1 MDSFD
6 FVIIGGGS
14 AGCVLA
20 ARLSE
25 DPGVSVLLLEAGA
38 AEPPVGSENPPAWPY
53 LLLSPANWG
62 DVALNQTAAER
73 PVPVARGRVLGGGSA
88 INAMVFMRGHRS
100 SYERWVNA
108 GAKGWDFDDLLP
120 FFRRT
125 ETAAGRDPALRGTD
139 GPLTVGPAAQPNPV
153 IAACLDAA
161 EEAGYRRSDD
171 ISGGLEEGFGWTDLN
186 IVAGRRQSAL
196 DAYLRPAMPRGNLS
210 IVTGALAHRLLINR
224 QRCVGVE
231 YSVSGE
237 LSRAAAAGEVV
248 LTAGVIG
255 TPKLLMLSGI
265 GPAFA
270 LRPYG
275 IEVVAELPGVGENL
289 HDHPAAFVIYRPARP
304 IPPAANNHGEAL
316 GLLRS
321 HPDLDCPDV
330 QILFM
335 DISAAPPSADGP
347 EPGFTIACALMQ
359 PFSRGTVRLASDS
372 PDAAPVVD
380 PRYLADPRDVRAM
393 VSGLKIARKIGR
405 AKALAPWRAAEAL
418 PGPGADTDD
427 ALRHYADQTMGSY
440 FHPVGT
446 CRMGVDDMS
455 VVDCDL
461 RVHGISGLRI
471 ADGSIMPSIVSGN
484 TNATVYAIAERA
496 ATLIGR

>member
-1 MDSFD
+1 M
-6 FVIIGGGS
+6 
-14 AGCVLA
+14 
-20 ARLSE
+20 
-25 DPGVSVLLLEAGA
+25 SVLLLEAGA
-38 AEPPVGSENPPAWPY
+38 AEPPAGSENPPAWPY

-88 INAMVFMRGHRS
+88 INAMVFTRGHRS

-161 EEAGYRRSDD
+161 EEVGYRRVDD

-186 IVAGRRQSAL
+186 IVAGRRQIAL
-196 DAYLRPAMPRGNLS
+196 DAYLRPARPRGNLS

-237 LSRAAAAGEVV
+237 LSRARAAGEVV
-248 LTAGVIG
+248 LTADIIG

-270 LRPYG
+270 LRPHRHRG
-275 IEVVAELPGVGENL
+275 GRR
-289 HDHPAAFVIYRPARP
+289 PAWRRREPARP
-304 IPPAANNHGEAL
+304 PGR
-316 GLLRS
+316 LR
-321 HPDLDCPDV
+321 H
-330 QILFM
+330 
-335 DISAAPPSADGP
+335 
-347 EPGFTIACALMQ
+347 
-359 PFSRGTVRLASDS
+359 
-372 PDAAPVVD
+372 
-380 PRYLADPRDVRAM
+380 
-393 VSGLKIARKIGR
+393 
-405 AKALAPWRAAEAL
+405 L
-418 PGPGADTDD
+418 PPGA
-427 ALRHYADQTMGSY
+427 AHSAGGEQSR
-440 FHPVGT
+440 
-446 CRMGVDDMS
+446 
-455 VVDCDL
+455 
-461 RVHGISGLRI
+461 
-471 ADGSIMPSIVSGN
+471 
-484 TNATVYAIAERA
+484 
-496 ATLIGR
+496 